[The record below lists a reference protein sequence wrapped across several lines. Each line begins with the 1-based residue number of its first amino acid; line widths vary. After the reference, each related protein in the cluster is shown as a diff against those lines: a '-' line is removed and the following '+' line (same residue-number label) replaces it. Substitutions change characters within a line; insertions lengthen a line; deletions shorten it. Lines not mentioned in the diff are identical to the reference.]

1 MVNPVSATTTHLPT
15 CSFCCC

>member
-15 CSFCCC
+15 YSFCCC